1 MPINYCIDKKIR
13 ESQSRFKVSN
23 TIENEVLDKFKNH
36 QKIIKKGGRGVCVCV
51 CVGGGERV
59 IPLYP

>member
-51 CVGGGERV
+51 CV
-59 IPLYP
+59 